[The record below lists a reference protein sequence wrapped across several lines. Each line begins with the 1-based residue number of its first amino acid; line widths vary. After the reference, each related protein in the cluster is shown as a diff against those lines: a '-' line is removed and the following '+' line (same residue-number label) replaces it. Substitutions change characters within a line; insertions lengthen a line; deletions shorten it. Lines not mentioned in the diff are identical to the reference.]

1 MIILIRQIT
10 LKINIG
16 FYKMEVNN
24 KVSVYKVILIGDS
37 NVGKSSI
44 IQRYWDDKFEEPG
57 KVVIGWD
64 FKSKTIE
71 IDGETIKLQIWDTAG
86 QERFR
91 SLSHGF

>member
-1 MIILIRQIT
+1 
-10 LKINIG
+10 
-16 FYKMEVNN
+16 MEVNN
-24 KVSVYKVILIGDS
+24 NGSVYKVILIGDS

-44 IQRYWDDKFEEPG
+44 IHRYWDDRFKEPG
-57 KVVIGWD
+57 KTIIGWD